1 MTTEAIAVV
10 RAYFAAAHRDEAALL
25 AIVAEDGLIAVPEAL
40 PYGGVHRGHEGF
52 RRALAGF
59 AAAWRDVRSEDLA
72 LAANGDMVV
81 ALSRMVAT
89 AAPTGWVVETHV
101 AEAFRIARGKV
112 VAVRPYYFDTAMLLA
127 ALRGDGP
134 ARDRGERGERA
145 MPLIQPSVADAPEAT
160 SPLSAPDG
168 GVADVREAAADGAA
182 RREPTS
188 PLTKGCTMPLSA
200 EDRLDILDVL
210 ARVNWAA
217 DEKDVE
223 ATAAFYARDG
233 SITGSFTA
241 RAGDDFRADLEK
253 IFIGEGTL
261 KRHTL
266 ANPVV
271 EGSGDRAT
279 VRWLLVVFEGETDAR
294 FVATAR
300 VVDEMRKEDGRWFIA
315 RHEVSID
322 PSMRIDV
329 GQNA

>member
-1 MTTEAIAVV
+1 
-10 RAYFAAAHRDEAALL
+10 
-25 AIVAEDGLIAVPEAL
+25 
-40 PYGGVHRGHEGF
+40 
-52 RRALAGF
+52 
-59 AAAWRDVRSEDLA
+59 
-72 LAANGDMVV
+72 
-81 ALSRMVAT
+81 
-89 AAPTGWVVETHV
+89 
-101 AEAFRIARGKV
+101 
-112 VAVRPYYFDTAMLLA
+112 
-127 ALRGDGP
+127 
-134 ARDRGERGERA
+134 
-145 MPLIQPSVADAPEAT
+145 
-160 SPLSAPDG
+160 
-168 GVADVREAAADGAA
+168 
-182 RREPTS
+182 
-188 PLTKGCTMPLSA
+188 MPLSTA
-200 EDRLDILDVL
+200 DRLDILDVL

-253 IFIGEGTL
+253 IFVGEGTL

-300 VVDEMRKEDGRWFIA
+300 VVDEMRKEDGRWLVA
-315 RHEVSID
+315 RHEVTID